1 MEEDD
6 GDVRHQKPSPEEN
19 IVRVAKEM
27 PFTFGKFT
35 VRESWDFFFASRSG
49 DDFCEWYS
57 DWPRIRTSLTAHLL
71 FPSWKVPPPPENV
84 RILVPACGNSKL
96 SEHLYDDGFTDITN
110 VDFSKVLISAMLKR
124 NIRERPLMKWRVM
137 DITNMTFPSGTFDA
151 IVDKGG
157 LDVLVE
163 PESSPRLGTLYL
175 SEVKRLLKAG
185 GKYIFFTLPES
196 VVLGLLF
203 SKFRFGW
210 KINLYGIAQTKLPTI
225 MVVAEKDTSTS
236 VSNILSSMDE
246 YSSVQCQALVRA
258 VERENLVRT
267 EYSNGIDV
275 WHSLEDLKL
284 GVRGDIKVL
293 ETDRIVRIV
302 FGEPGESRFFYTAVL
317 IDTNQESGTFTDGLC
332 IYFFEKTRASERV
345 LSSEWQL
352 RTTANNAKAAR
363 MLIVILDSSH
373 AHVCLHDAMEDIYG
387 FISELSPGGYGD
399 QVSVSI
405 TPAGDGMKETKIVHQ
420 VTSAMTGPI
429 VVDDVIYT
437 PGAEEVAFNLQC
449 LPKEFNLRRLSF
461 KRTDSLVHSVAL
473 LSTQGP
479 NEISSEVDTKNTRK
493 TSKAK
498 SRKFDSRSSD
508 SHREA
513 SSGETKVDHKV
524 LASFFHT
531 HSIAG
536 LVLFSLYS
544 QLHCQ
549 TGGLVKIVVIGLGAG
564 LLPMFM
570 RNCLP
575 SLHIEV
581 VEIDPVV
588 LNIARDY
595 FGFREDEHL
604 KVHIADAM
612 KFVSNKAT
620 FKAEGKDSLKIDVLI
635 IDVDSSDTSS
645 GLVCPDADFV
655 EETFFLTVKESLSE
669 NGIFIFN
676 LVSRFP
682 GVRGAIHSRLKK
694 VFRNLYHYWS
704 EIDFNEVIYAL
715 KSDAPVDKD
724 QLSEACDSLAISLQY
739 KNQHRF
745 REIIR
750 DSKLIEPLR

>member
-1 MEEDD
+1 
-6 GDVRHQKPSPEEN
+6 
-19 IVRVAKEM
+19 
-27 PFTFGKFT
+27 
-35 VRESWDFFFASRSG
+35 
-49 DDFCEWYS
+49 
-57 DWPRIRTSLTAHLL
+57 
-71 FPSWKVPPPPENV
+71 
-84 RILVPACGNSKL
+84 
-96 SEHLYDDGFTDITN
+96 
-110 VDFSKVLISAMLKR
+110 
-124 NIRERPLMKWRVM
+124 
-137 DITNMTFPSGTFDA
+137 
-151 IVDKGG
+151 
-157 LDVLVE
+157 
-163 PESSPRLGTLYL
+163 
-175 SEVKRLLKAG
+175 
-185 GKYIFFTLPES
+185 
-196 VVLGLLF
+196 
-203 SKFRFGW
+203 
-210 KINLYGIAQTKLPTI
+210 
-225 MVVAEKDTSTS
+225 
-236 VSNILSSMDE
+236 
-246 YSSVQCQALVRA
+246 
-258 VERENLVRT
+258 
-267 EYSNGIDV
+267 
-275 WHSLEDLKL
+275 
-284 GVRGDIKVL
+284 
-293 ETDRIVRIV
+293 
-302 FGEPGESRFFYTAVL
+302 
-317 IDTNQESGTFTDGLC
+317 
-332 IYFFEKTRASERV
+332 
-345 LSSEWQL
+345 
-352 RTTANNAKAAR
+352 
-363 MLIVILDSSH
+363 
-373 AHVCLHDAMEDIYG
+373 
-387 FISELSPGGYGD
+387 
-399 QVSVSI
+399 
-405 TPAGDGMKETKIVHQ
+405 MKETKIVHQ

-620 FKAEGKDSLKIDVLI
+620 SKAEGKDSLKIDVLI

-750 DSKLIEPLR
+750 DSKLIEPLI

>member
-19 IVRVAKEM
+19 TVRVAKEM

-35 VRESWDFFFASRSG
+35 IRESWDFFFTSRDG

-71 FPSWKVPPPPENV
+71 FRSWKVPPPPQNV
-84 RILVPACGNSKL
+84 RILVPACGNSRL

-137 DITNMTFPSGTFDA
+137 DITNMT
-151 IVDKGG
+151 
-157 LDVLVE
+157 
-163 PESSPRLGTLYL
+163 
-175 SEVKRLLKAG
+175 VKRLLKAG

-210 KINLYGIAQTKLPTI
+210 KINLYGVAQTKLQTI

-236 VSNILSSMDE
+236 ISNILSFMDE

-258 VERENLVRT
+258 VERENSVRT

-317 IDTNQESGTFTDGLC
+317 IDTNQESGTFTDDLC

-352 RTTANNAKAAR
+352 WTTANNAKAAR

-373 AHVCLHDAMEDIYG
+373 AHVCLHDAMEDIYV

-405 TPAGDGMKETKIVHQ
+405 TPAGDGMKESKIVHQ
-420 VTSAMTGPI
+420 VTSAMTGPV

-461 KRTDSLVHSVAL
+461 KRTESLVHSVAL

-479 NEISSEVDTKNTRK
+479 NEISSEVDTRNTRK
-493 TSKAK
+493 TSKTK

-588 LNIARDY
+588 LNVARDY

-620 FKAEGKDSLKIDVLI
+620 SKAEGKDSLKIDVLI
-635 IDVDSSDTSS
+635 VDVDSSDTSS

-682 GVRGAIHSRLKK
+682 GVRGAILSRLKK

-704 EIDFNEVIYAL
+704 ELDFNEVIYAL

-745 REIIR
+745 REIIK